1 MFELI
6 WRSIGALVAVMGFG
20 IVLKVPRR
28 FLLWAGIDGAVGWF
42 IYLIVE
48 QTTGS
53 MLAST
58 FLGAVGIAVG
68 AHICA
73 RIFKTP
79 VTIFM
84 IPANLTIVP
93 GAGMYR
99 IVYYILRSEH
109 EMSSYY
115 FQQTILAAGMIAVAI
130 FIVNIILEK
139 VFSTGKMVQ
148 KSISGK
154 NALKTKKKEIL

>member
-58 FLGAVGIAVG
+58 FLGEVGIAVG

-154 NALKTKKKEIL
+154 NALKTKKKEVL

>member
-1 MFELI
+1 MFELS

-154 NALKTKKKEIL
+154 NALKTKKKEVL

>member
-1 MFELI
+1 MLELI
-6 WRSIGALVAVMGFG
+6 WRSIGALIAVIGFG
-20 IVLKVPRR
+20 VVLKVPRR
-28 FLLWAGIDGAVGWF
+28 FLIWAGLDGAVGWF

-48 QTTGS
+48 AYTGS
-53 MLAST
+53 MLGST
-58 FLGAVGIAVG
+58 FLGAAGIAVG
-68 AHICA
+68 AHLCA

-109 EMSSYY
+109 EMASYH
-115 FQQTILAAGMIAVAI
+115 FQQTILAAAMIAAAI

-139 VFSTGKMVQ
+139 VFSTGKMVHQ
-148 KSISGK
+148 SISGK
-154 NALKTKKKEIL
+154 GISKKKNETR